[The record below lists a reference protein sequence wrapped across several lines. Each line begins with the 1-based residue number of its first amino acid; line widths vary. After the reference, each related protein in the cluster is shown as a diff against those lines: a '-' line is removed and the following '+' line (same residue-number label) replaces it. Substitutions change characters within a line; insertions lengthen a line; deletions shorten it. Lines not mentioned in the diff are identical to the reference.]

1 MKVSR
6 GILSG
11 SSAIALLAMSAGV
24 ASADGY
30 ATRTVAG
37 VVSEVPV
44 AYQWE
49 GLSVGLGLGVGT
61 MNADIS
67 GSGSRNDEI
76 GSCNPANCEGTFLPF
91 IGLEQRNSFD
101 LSDSGDAG
109 IFGTVQLGY
118 DWKLRD
124 RWVVG
129 AFVDADWGSDIGA
142 DSKQTNAV
150 NLNFFG
156 TPVPLLNSSVK
167 SEVEQEWALTVG
179 GRVGLLA
186 TPGTL
191 LYVLAGYTHV
201 ELDDAH
207 VKVNFADP
215 LGGFIPAIDSPTSLK
230 VRLPDSLD
238 GYTLGAGIETKLT
251 RALSLKFEYRYTEL
265 DGESEAVSKTK
276 VQCCDSYYGYVARR
290 IQENAKADLDVDIH
304 SVRAVLSYKFG
315 RDEPLPATP
324 LK

>member
-6 GILSG
+6 GALASLS
-11 SSAIALLAMSAGV
+11 SVALLAAGADV
-24 ASADGY
+24 ALADGY

-37 VVSEVPV
+37 VVSEMPV
-44 AYQWE
+44 AYQWQ

-67 GSGSRNDEI
+67 GSGSRNGEI
-76 GSCNPANCEGTFLPF
+76 GLCDARDCGPTFFPL
-91 IGLEQRNSFD
+91 IGLEQRNTFD

-124 RWVVG
+124 RWIVG

-142 DSKQTNAV
+142 ESKQTNAV
-150 NLNFFG
+150 NLNILGF
-156 TPVPLLNSSVK
+156 PVPLLNSSV
-167 SEVEQEWALTVG
+167 ETQVEQEWALTVG
-179 GRVGLLA
+179 GRVGWLA

-207 VKVNFADP
+207 VRVNFADP
-215 LGGFIPAIDSPTSLK
+215 LGGLIPAIDSPTSLK

-251 RALSLKFEYRYTEL
+251 SALSLKFEYRYTEL

-276 VQCCDSYYGYVARR
+276 IQCCVTRFDIARR
-290 IQENAKADLDVDIH
+290 IQEDAKADLDADIH
-304 SVRAVLSYKFG
+304 SIRAVLSYKFG
-315 RDEPLPATP
+315 RDEPLPAAP